1 MIQTIFQSENLFMES
16 VLFLFSLIAIVIAC
30 ILYISFSLKEVR
42 FRNIYFIFIIAQ
54 SVYLFARLW
63 FEFQLTILAIAIGV
77 QHLVAYIAAFY
88 TIKHKRRKQVQKS
101 Y

>member
-16 VLFLFSLIAIVIAC
+16 VIFLFSLIAIAIAC
-30 ILYISFSLKEVR
+30 ILYISFVLKEMR
-42 FRNIYFIFIIAQ
+42 FRKIYLIILIAQ
-54 SVYLFARLW
+54 SVYLFVRLW
-63 FEFQLTILAIAIGV
+63 FEFQLTILATAVGL

-88 TIKHKRRKQVQKS
+88 TIKHKKRKQAEE